1 MLDVVSS
8 ENREKTLR
16 FVLTFHG
23 QATDKLPT
31 SYRQVT
37 DTLPAFQHSAVCWPT
52 VGRQTAD
59 RFFGELFFTITK
71 SSVPVVPCRVHHHS
85 YASQVAYLRLT
96 NSNLAAQCS
105 FNMGKSGLSP
115 QKLVMIPRME
125 LSCFPPDLTE

>member
-1 MLDVVSS
+1 MLQLRKKSL
-8 ENREKTLR
+8 ELQTKITKTKVQELVY
-16 FVLTFHG
+16 FDQISLLTKEL
-23 QATDKLPT
+23 QETDKLPFKEKQK
-31 SYRQVT
+31 SHQI
-37 DTLPAFQHSAVCWPT
+37 LE
-52 VGRQTAD
+52 GGAD
-59 RFFGELFFTITK
+59 YQEDLDYDAK

-115 QKLVMIPRME
+115 QKLVMIPRVE